1 VTSDPG
7 SNDGEWASASSGA
20 SHDDLGNTK
29 VGRSLTELIAEIR
42 NEKNTLDQKL
52 ACDEPA
58 GTASQDADAFDPTQ
72 SHFDETLEQVTAAAD
87 EPDPVEAEPAQA
99 AGDPPAADEAA
110 HAAGPA
116 DMAVDADMSQA
127 VSGIEA
133 ILQRFA
139 AAERRRCEQQLAD
152 WKAHI
157 KSATMVVIKK
167 QVDAARA
174 KWLENQ
180 AASEA
185 KIAEQYQKLKALAD
199 SVARQKA
206 QIQGAKKELEAKL
219 AVADRLHTEFD
230 EIRQVLDG
238 QIGAIDA
245 LEVNDE
251 PDET

>member
-1 VTSDPG
+1 
-7 SNDGEWASASSGA
+7 
-20 SHDDLGNTK
+20 
-29 VGRSLTELIAEIR
+29 
-42 NEKNTLDQKL
+42 
-52 ACDEPA
+52 
-58 GTASQDADAFDPTQ
+58 
-72 SHFDETLEQVTAAAD
+72 
-87 EPDPVEAEPAQA
+87 
-99 AGDPPAADEAA
+99 
-110 HAAGPA
+110 
-116 DMAVDADMSQA
+116 
-127 VSGIEA
+127 
-133 ILQRFA
+133 
-139 AAERRRCEQQLAD
+139 
-152 WKAHI
+152 
-157 KSATMVVIKK
+157 MVVIKK

-219 AVADRLHTEFD
+219 AVAERLHTEFD